1 VFEKRIAIRW
11 RDLDALGHVNNAVY
25 LTYIE
30 EALNEWLGPVLGLD
44 WVTARVEIDFR
55 RELRG
60 LGGEVAVRMQVERV
74 GTSSVTSLAELAG
87 PDGAVAAE
95 ARAVVVAWDP
105 ETRRSRPL
113 DDRQRTALASLR
125 G

>member
-25 LTYIE
+25 LTYVE
-30 EALNEWLGPVLGLD
+30 EALTEWLEPALGID

-60 LGGEVAVRMQVERV
+60 VGGEVAVRMRVERV
-74 GTSSVTSLAELAG
+74 GTSSITGVAEIAG
-87 PDGAVAAE
+87 PDGTLAAE
-95 ARAVVVAWDP
+95 TRVVVVSWDP
-105 ETRRSRPL
+105 ATRRTRPL
-113 DDRQRTALASLR
+113 DERQRAVLAEL
-125 G
+125 

>member
-1 VFEKRIAIRW
+1 VFEKRIAVRW

-25 LTYIE
+25 LTYLE
-30 EALNEWLGPVLGLD
+30 ETINAWLEPVLGLD

-60 LGGEVAVRMQVERV
+60 LGGEVAVRIRVERL
-74 GTSSVTSLAELAG
+74 GTSSITSLAEIVG
-87 PDGAVAAE
+87 PDGEVAAE

-105 ETRRSRPL
+105 ETRRPRPL
-113 DDRQRTALASLR
+113 EERQRAALA
-125 G
+125 